1 MHAGPSGPG
10 SDRRAQHAEP
20 EVTHAQVWSRATTLT
35 IRGALGSDRDR
46 TRRRMRSRHTL
57 WMSPTEGFAVSDHD
71 EHSSQEHIPRPDE
84 PSVPEL
90 EVDEN
95 IAPRPE
101 EEIADVLRAK
111 PDVADHSGHHP

>member
-1 MHAGPSGPG
+1 MLPG
-10 SDRRAQHAEP
+10 APNARPDDLERRPLPQH
-20 EVTHAQVWSRATTLT
+20 RN
-35 IRGALGSDRDR
+35 
-46 TRRRMRSRHTL
+46 RHTL
-57 WMSPTEGFAVSDHD
+57 WLSLTEGVALSTTN
-71 EHSSQEHIPRPDE
+71 EHSPEHHIPGPDE

-111 PDVADHSGHHP
+111 PDVEDHSRHAE